1 MTAFDFIVVAVV
13 ALSTLLGFISGFMR
27 VVMSLASWVIAVVVA
42 IHLSPVL
49 ATWFPEMGGASG
61 ARYLIA
67 FAVIVLVVL
76 IIGAL
81 LGWVLYRLMR
91 AVGLGFLDR
100 LMGAVVGMARGVLI
114 VVIGVLVCGLSDLP
128 KRDWWQNAWLAPPLV
143 AAATSLK
150 PWLPRSWAEQIDF
163 GKSPGPKP
171 VAPSRVGV

>member
-1 MTAFDFIVVAVV
+1 MTLFDFTVIAIL

-27 VVMSLASWVIAVVVA
+27 VVMSLASWVVAVIVA
-42 IHLSPVL
+42 IHMSPVL
-49 ATWFPEMGGASG
+49 ATWFPKWAAPG

-76 IIGAL
+76 IVGAL
-81 LGWVLYRLMR
+81 LGWMLYRLMR

-128 KRDWWQNAWLAPPLV
+128 QRDWWQNAWLAPPLV
-143 AAATSLK
+143 AAATGLK
-150 PWLPRSWAEQIDF
+150 PWLPSSWAEQIEF
-163 GKSPGPKP
+163 GKKPRPK
-171 VAPSRVGV
+171 APPAARVGV